1 MKLRTKFLLSLLLVT
16 TGLTGASLF
25 IVRRS
30 VRLHAREE
38 LSRELANSAATLR
51 DFQARRERAAERS
64 AELLANV
71 PLVKAM
77 MVTRDPA
84 TIQDASADIWRSAG
98 ADLLVLA
105 DPAGSVMA
113 LSNSGRALP
122 REVVAGILASAAGTQ
137 PGWWSVDGRLYQI
150 FYHSIDSGSSSE
162 RNSVG
167 LLVVGYELS
176 PLLAQQVSNIAD
188 GQVAFRTRD
197 RIVAGTLTMEQ
208 TAALQADSQVRAGH
222 GPREVKLGDEA
233 FVVNAFQLS
242 PRSSDVELIVL
253 KSYDRATVFMERM
266 NRLIIGVGVVAVLLG
281 AGFVFFI
288 SHTFTRPLGELVTGV
303 RALSKGDFS
312 FPLKS
317 AGHDEVAELTSA
329 FGRMRSSL
337 EETQKRMVNSARLE
351 AVGQLA
357 GGVAHDFNNLITIIK
372 GYTDL
377 LLSQFQ
383 PGDPSAKYAQEVR
396 KAGDRAASLT
406 RQLLA
411 FSRKQ
416 VLQRQ
421 AVDLN
426 LVIGNLQNMLKV
438 LVGEHI
444 EVVTASG
451 TGLPKVMADPGQIEQ
466 VIMNLVVNARD
477 AMPDGGRIEVS
488 TATVEIDQAT
498 AAAREAKPGYYV
510 RLSVADT
517 GSGMDETTLKQIF
530 QPFFTT
536 KEVGKGTGLGLAIVY
551 GVVKQSGG
559 FVEVVSTVGEGS
571 TFHVFLPELIA
582 EATSARQQEDKLE
595 SSMGT
600 ERILVV
606 EDEAGVRGMV
616 RETLSQRGYK
626 VLEARNGEEA
636 LRVYEEHGKNI
647 DLLLMDVVMP
657 KGGGLD
663 VAEKLR
669 AHTPK
674 ILLMSGYT
682 DRINEIEKSRF
693 NLLPKPF
700 APDTLAQRIREVL
713 DKKSAAA
720 HSREQDSP
728 ATPSSKKARSP
739 CIDV

>member
-38 LSRELANSAATLR
+38 LSRELENSAATLR
-51 DFQARRERAAERS
+51 DFQARREQAAERS
-64 AELLANV
+64 AELLADMP
-71 PLVKAM
+71 PLKAM
-77 MVTRDPA
+77 MVTHDPA
-84 TIQDASADIWRSAG
+84 TIQDAADEIWRSAG
-98 ADLLVLA
+98 ADLVVLA
-105 DPAGSVMA
+105 DPAGRVMA
-113 LSNSGRALP
+113 IDNHGPQLSQKA
-122 REVVAGILASAAGTQ
+122 VAEMLAAGTH
-137 PGWWSVDGRLYQI
+137 PSWWPLGRRMYQV
-150 FYHSIDSGSSSE
+150 FYHSIDSGISSE

-167 LLVVGYELS
+167 LLVLGYELS
-176 PLLAQQVSNIAD
+176 PLLAQQISRVAD
-188 GQVAFRTRD
+188 GPVAFRTRG
-197 RIVAGTLTMEQ
+197 RIVASTLNAEQ
-208 TAALQADSQVRAGH
+208 TAALQWDANVPLGH
-222 GPREVKLGDEA
+222 GPGRVKLGGEA
-233 FVVNAFQLS
+233 FMTNAFHLS
-242 PRSSDVELIVL
+242 SRSSEVDLVML
-253 KSYDRATVFMERM
+253 KSYDRATVFMERI
-266 NRLIIGVGVVAVLLG
+266 NRLIIGVGAVAVLLG

-288 SHTFTRPLGELVTGV
+288 SHTFTRPLGDLVTGV

-312 FPLKS
+312 FPLK
-317 AGHDEVAELTSA
+317 AMGNDEVAELTTA
-329 FGRMRSSL
+329 FDRMRASL

-372 GYTDL
+372 GYTEL
-377 LLSQFQ
+377 LLCELE
-383 PGDPSAKYAQEVR
+383 PGNPSAKYAEEVR

-416 VLQRQ
+416 VLQPQ

-426 LVIGNLQNMLKV
+426 LVVANLQNMLKV
-438 LVGEHI
+438 LIGEHI
-444 EVVTASG
+444 EMVTSPG
-451 TGLPKVMADPGQIEQ
+451 TGLPKVMADPGQVEQ

-477 AMPDGGRIEVS
+477 AMPNGGKIEVH
-488 TATVEIDQAT
+488 TATVEVDEAT
-498 AAAREAKPGYYV
+498 AAAREVKPGYYV
-510 RLSVADT
+510 WLSVAD
-517 GSGMDETTLKQIF
+517 SGCGMNEATLKQIF
-530 QPFFTT
+530 HPFFTT

-559 FVEVVSTVGEGS
+559 FVDVESKFGEGS
-571 TFHVFLPELIA
+571 TFRVFLPELTA
-582 EATSARQQEDKLE
+582 EAAAARQEQDLPVSRK
-595 SSMGT
+595 GT

-606 EDEAGVRGMV
+606 EDEAGLRSMV
-616 RETLSQRGYK
+616 RESLSQRGYK

-636 LRVYEEHGKNI
+636 LRLFEEQGKSI

-669 AHTPK
+669 PRTPK

-682 DRINEIEKSRF
+682 GRINEIEKSRF
-693 NLLPKPF
+693 HLLQKPF

-713 DKKSAAA
+713 DEKPGAVQCL
-720 HSREQDSP
+720 EP
-728 ATPSSKKARSP
+728 VTPGRSE
-739 CIDV
+739 

>member
-1 MKLRTKFLLSLLLVT
+1 MKLRTKFLLSLLLLT

-30 VRLHAREE
+30 VRVHAREE
-38 LSRELANSAATLR
+38 LSQELENSAATLR

-64 AELLANV
+64 VELLADV
-71 PLVKAM
+71 PLLKAM
-77 MVTRDPA
+77 MLTRDPA

-98 ADLLVLA
+98 ADLFVLA
-105 DPAGSVMA
+105 DPAGKMMA
-113 LSNSGRALP
+113 LDNSGRQLSPKAV
-122 REVVAGILASAAGTQ
+122 EGMLASAATQ
-137 PGWWSVDGRLYQI
+137 PGWWSVDGRLYQV

-167 LLVVGYELS
+167 MLVVGYELS
-176 PLLAQQVSNIAD
+176 PLLAQQISNISD
-188 GQVAFRTRD
+188 GPVAFRSAGKV
-197 RIVAGTLTMEQ
+197 VASTLETQ
-208 TAALQADSQVRAGH
+208 QAAALESNSQVRAGH
-222 GPREVKLGDEA
+222 GPQQVKLGGES

-242 PRSSDVELIVL
+242 PRSSGVELIVL
-253 KSYDRATVFMERM
+253 KSYDRATVFIQRM
-266 NRLIIGVGVVAVLLG
+266 NRLIVGVGVVAVLLG
-281 AGFVFFI
+281 GGFVFFI
-288 SHTFTRPLGELVTGV
+288 SHTFTRPLGDLVTGV
-303 RALSKGDFS
+303 RALSKGDFD
-312 FPLKS
+312 FPVKNE
-317 AGHDEVAELTSA
+317 GDDEVAELTLA
-329 FGRMRSSL
+329 FDRMRCSL
-337 EETQKRMVNSARLE
+337 QESQQRMVTSARLE

-372 GYTDL
+372 GYSDL
-377 LLSQFQ
+377 LLCELQ
-383 PGDPSAKYAQEVR
+383 PGEPSVKYAEEVR

-416 VLQRQ
+416 VLQPQ

-426 LVIGNLQNMLKV
+426 LVVSNLQNMLKV
-438 LVGEHI
+438 LIGEHI
-444 EVVTASG
+444 EIVTALG
-451 TGLPKVMADPGQIEQ
+451 TGLPKVMADPGQLEQ
-466 VIMNLVVNARD
+466 AIMNLVVNARD
-477 AMPDGGRIEVS
+477 AMPKGGKIEVR
-488 TATVEIDQAT
+488 TAKVEVDETT
-498 AAAREAKPGYYV
+498 AAAREAKPGTYV

-517 GSGMDETTLKQIF
+517 GSGMNEATLKQIF

-559 FVEVVSTVGEGS
+559 FVEVESKLGKGS
-571 TFHVFLPELIA
+571 TFHVSLPELTA
-582 EATSARQQEDKLE
+582 ELAAAGQPQDRRE
-595 SSMGT
+595 SQAGT
-600 ERILVV
+600 ESILVV
-606 EDEAGVRGMV
+606 EDEAGVRSMV
-616 RETLSQRGYK
+616 REALSQRGYR

-636 LRVYEEHGKNI
+636 LRVFAEHGNNI

-657 KGGGLD
+657 KGGGLE

-682 DRINEIEKSRF
+682 DRINEIEESKF
-693 NLLPKPF
+693 HLLHKPF

-720 HSREQDSP
+720 SGH
-728 ATPSSKKARSP
+728 K
-739 CIDV
+739 

>member
-1 MKLRTKFLLSLLLVT
+1 MKLRTKFLLSLLLLT

-30 VRLHAREE
+30 VRVHAREE
-38 LSRELANSAATLR
+38 LSRELENSAATLR
-51 DFQARRERAAERS
+51 DFQARRERAAESS
-64 AELLANV
+64 AELLADV
-71 PLVKAM
+71 PLLKAM

-84 TIQDASADIWRSAG
+84 TIQDASADLSRSAG
-98 ADLLVLA
+98 ADLFVLA
-105 DPAGSVMA
+105 DPAGKMMA
-113 LSNSGRALP
+113 LDNSGRQLSPQAV
-122 REVVAGILASAAGTQ
+122 EGMLASSAITQ
-137 PGWWSVDGRLYQI
+137 PGWWSVDGRLFQV

-167 LLVVGYELS
+167 MLVVGYELS
-176 PLLAQQVSNIAD
+176 PLLAQHISNIAD
-188 GQVAFRTRD
+188 GPVAFRRAGKV
-197 RIVAGTLTMEQ
+197 VASTLETQ
-208 TAALQADSQVRAGH
+208 QAAALEADSQVHAGH
-222 GPREVKLGDEA
+222 GPQQVKLGGEA

-242 PRSSDVELIVL
+242 PRSIGVELIVL
-253 KSYDRATVFMERM
+253 KSYDRATVFIERM
-266 NRLIIGVGVVAVLLG
+266 NRLIVGVGVVAVLLG

-288 SHTFTRPLGELVTGV
+288 SHTFTRPLGQLVTGV
-303 RALSKGDFS
+303 RALSEGDFA
-312 FPLKS
+312 FPLKG
-317 AGHDEVAELTSA
+317 AGDDEVAELTSA
-329 FGRMRSSL
+329 FDRMRLSL
-337 EETQKRMVNSARLE
+337 QESQQRMVTSARLE

-372 GYTDL
+372 GYSDL
-377 LLSQFQ
+377 LLCELK
-383 PGDPSAKYAQEVR
+383 PGDPSVKYAEEVR

-416 VLQRQ
+416 VLQPQ

-426 LVIGNLQNMLKV
+426 LVVSNLQNMLKV
-438 LVGEHI
+438 LIGEHI
-444 EVVTASG
+444 EIVTTLGA
-451 TGLPKVMADPGQIEQ
+451 GLPKVMADPGQVEQ
-466 VIMNLVVNARD
+466 AIMNLVVNARD
-477 AMPDGGRIEVS
+477 AMPNGGKIEVR
-488 TATVEIDQAT
+488 TARVEVDETT
-498 AAAREAKPGYYV
+498 APAREAKPGTYV

-517 GSGMDETTLKQIF
+517 GCGMNEATLKQIF

-559 FVEVVSTVGEGS
+559 FVEVESKLGKGS
-571 TFHVFLPELIA
+571 TFHVSLPELAA
-582 EATSARQQEDKLE
+582 ESAAAGPPHDRRE
-595 SSMGT
+595 SQAGT
-600 ERILVV
+600 ESILVV
-606 EDEAGVRGMV
+606 EDEAGVRSMV

-626 VLEARNGEEA
+626 VIEARNGEEA
-636 LRVYEEHGKNI
+636 LRLFEEQGNNI

-669 AHTPK
+669 ARTPK

-682 DRINEIEKSRF
+682 DRINEIEESKF
-693 NLLPKPF
+693 HLLHKPF

-720 HSREQDSP
+720 CGQ
-728 ATPSSKKARSP
+728 K
-739 CIDV
+739 

>member
-1 MKLRTKFLLSLLLVT
+1 MKLRTKFLLSLLLLT

-30 VRLHAREE
+30 VRVHASDE
-38 LSRELANSAATLR
+38 LSRELENSAATLR

-64 AELLANV
+64 AELLADV
-71 PLVKAM
+71 PLLKAM
-77 MVTRDPA
+77 MLTRDPA

-98 ADLLVLA
+98 ADLFVLA
-105 DPAGSVMA
+105 DPAGKMMA
-113 LSNSGRALP
+113 LDNSGRQLSPQAVEGMLAP
-122 REVVAGILASAAGTQ
+122 VAAMQ
-137 PGWWSVDGRLYQI
+137 PGWWSVDGRLYQV

-167 LLVVGYELS
+167 MLVVGYELS
-176 PLLAQQVSNIAD
+176 PLLAQQISNIAD
-188 GQVAFRTRD
+188 GPVAFRTAGK
-197 RIVAGTLTMEQ
+197 IVASTLETQ
-208 TAALQADSQVRAGH
+208 QAAALEADSPVRAEH
-222 GPREVKLGDEA
+222 GPQQVKLGGEA
-233 FVVNAFQLS
+233 FVVNAFQFS
-242 PRSSDVELIVL
+242 PHSTGVELIVL
-253 KSYDRATVFMERM
+253 KSYDRATVFIERM
-266 NRLIIGVGVVAVLLG
+266 NRLIVGVGVVAVLLG

-303 RALSKGDFS
+303 RALSKGDFA
-312 FPLKS
+312 FPLKN
-317 AGHDEVAELTSA
+317 AGDDEVAELTSA
-329 FGRMRSSL
+329 FDRMRLSL
-337 EETQKRMVNSARLE
+337 QESQQRMVTSARLE

-372 GYTDL
+372 GYSDL
-377 LLSQFQ
+377 LLCELQ
-383 PGDPSAKYAQEVR
+383 PGDPSVKYAEEVR

-416 VLQRQ
+416 VLQPQ

-426 LVIGNLQNMLKV
+426 LVVSNLQNMLKV
-438 LVGEHI
+438 LIGEHI
-444 EVVTASG
+444 EIATVPGA
-451 TGLPKVMADPGQIEQ
+451 GLPKVMADPGQVEQ
-466 VIMNLVVNARD
+466 AIMNLVVNARD
-477 AMPDGGRIEVS
+477 AMPNGGKVEVR
-488 TATVEIDQAT
+488 TAKMLVDETM
-498 AAAREAKPGYYV
+498 AAARETKPGCYV

-517 GSGMDETTLKQIF
+517 GCGMNEATLKQIF

-559 FVEVVSTVGEGS
+559 FVEVESELGKGS
-571 TFHVFLPELIA
+571 TFHVSLPELTA
-582 EATSARQQEDKLE
+582 ESAAAGPPQDRRE
-595 SSMGT
+595 SQAGT
-600 ERILVV
+600 ESILVV
-606 EDEAGVRGMV
+606 EDEAGVRSMV

-636 LRVYEEHGKNI
+636 LRVFAEQGNNI

-682 DRINEIEKSRF
+682 DRINEIEESKF
-693 NLLPKPF
+693 HLLHKPF

-720 HSREQDSP
+720 
-728 ATPSSKKARSP
+728 PSVK
-739 CIDV
+739 

>member
-1 MKLRTKFLLSLLLVT
+1 MKLRSKFLLSLLLVT

-25 IVRRS
+25 IVRRG

-38 LSRELANSAATLR
+38 LSRELENSAATLR
-51 DFQARRERAAERS
+51 DFQVRREQAAERS
-64 AELLANV
+64 AELLADA
-71 PLVKAM
+71 PLLKAV

-84 TIQDASADIWRSAG
+84 TVQDASRDIWRTAG
-98 ADLLVLA
+98 ADLVVLA
-105 DPAGSVMA
+105 DPAGRVMA
-113 LSNSGRALP
+113 IDNNGPPLP
-122 REVVAGILASAAGTQ
+122 QATVEEMLAASTQ
-137 PGWWSVDGRLYQI
+137 PVWWPLGRRFYQV
-150 FYHSIDSGSSSE
+150 FYRSIDSGSSSE

-167 LLVVGYELS
+167 LLVLGYELS
-176 PLLAQQVSNIAD
+176 PELAQQISRVAD
-188 GQVAFRTRD
+188 GPVAFRSRG
-197 RIVAGTLTMEQ
+197 RIVASTLNAEQ
-208 TAALQADSQVRAGH
+208 TAALQWDANIPLDH
-222 GPREVKLGDEA
+222 GLQRVKLGGEA
-233 FVVNAFQLS
+233 FMTNAFHLS
-242 PRSSDVELIVL
+242 SRSSEVDLVVL
-253 KSYDRATVFMERM
+253 KSYDRATLFVERM
-266 NRLIIGVGVVAVLLG
+266 NRLIIAVGMVAVLLG

-288 SHTFTRPLGELVTGV
+288 SHTFTRPLGDLVTGV
-303 RALSKGDFS
+303 RALSKGDFG
-312 FPLKS
+312 FPLK
-317 AGHDEVAELTSA
+317 AVGNDEVAELTAA
-329 FGRMRSSL
+329 FDRMRASL
-337 EETQKRMVNSARLE
+337 ADTQKRMVNSARLE

-372 GYTDL
+372 GYTEL
-377 LLSQFQ
+377 LLCELE
-383 PGDPSAKYAQEVR
+383 PGNPSAKYAEEVR

-426 LVIGNLQNMLKV
+426 LVVANLQNMLKV

-444 EVVTASG
+444 EVTTSPG
-451 TGLPKVMADPGQIEQ
+451 TGLPKVMADPGQLEQ
-466 VIMNLVVNARD
+466 IIMNLVVNARD
-477 AMPDGGRIEVS
+477 AMPTGGRIEIR
-488 TATVEIDQAT
+488 TATVALEKAI
-498 AAAREAKPGYYV
+498 AAAREVEPGYFV

-517 GSGMDETTLKQIF
+517 GCGMDEATLKQIF

-559 FVEVVSTVGEGS
+559 FVEVKSQVGEGS
-571 TFHVFLPELIA
+571 TFHVFLPELTT
-582 EATSARQQEDKLE
+582 EASTVGQEQERLE
-595 SSMGT
+595 SRKGT

-606 EDEAGVRGMV
+606 EDEAGLRGMV

-636 LRVYEEHGKNI
+636 LRLFEEQGKNI

-669 AHTPK
+669 PRTPK

-693 NLLPKPF
+693 HLLQKPF

-713 DKKSAAA
+713 DQKTGAVQ
-720 HSREQDSP
+720 RLEP
-728 ATPSSKKARSP
+728 ATPGRP
-739 CIDV
+739 E

>member
-38 LSRELANSAATLR
+38 LSGELEISAATLR
-51 DFQARRERAAERS
+51 DFQARRERAAEHS
-64 AELLANV
+64 AELLADV
-71 PLVKAM
+71 PLLKAM
-77 MVTRDPA
+77 MVTRDPT

-98 ADLLVLA
+98 ADLFVLA
-105 DPAGSVMA
+105 DPARRVMA
-113 LSNSGRALP
+113 LNNSGRPLP
-122 REVVAGILASAAGTQ
+122 QPVVESILMSAAVTQ
-137 PGWWSVDGRLYQI
+137 PVWWSVDRRVYQI

-167 LLVVGYELS
+167 LLVLGYELS
-176 PLLAQQVSNIAD
+176 PLLAQQLSNIAD
-188 GQVAFRTRD
+188 GQVAFRSRG
-197 RIVAGTLTMEQ
+197 RIVASTLTTEQ
-208 TAALQADSQVRAGH
+208 TAALQADSRARAGQ
-222 GPREVKLGDEA
+222 GPQQVMLGDEA
-233 FVVNAFQLS
+233 FVINAFQLS

-253 KSYDRATVFMERM
+253 KSYDRATVFMGRM

-312 FPLKS
+312 FPLKGT
-317 AGHDEVAELTSA
+317 GHDEVAELTSA
-329 FGRMRSSL
+329 FDRMRRSL

-377 LLSQFQ
+377 LLSQLQ
-383 PGDPSAKYAQEVR
+383 PGDPSAKYAEEVR

-416 VLQRQ
+416 VLQPQ
-421 AVDLN
+421 AVELN
-426 LVIGNLQNMLKV
+426 LVITNLQNMLKV
-438 LVGEHI
+438 LIGEHI
-444 EVVTASG
+444 EMVMVPG

-477 AMPDGGRIEVS
+477 AMPDGGKIEVR
-488 TATVEIDQAT
+488 TATVELDEAT

-517 GSGMDETTLKQIF
+517 GCGMSETTLKQIF

-559 FVEVVSTVGEGS
+559 FVEVVSKVGEGS
-571 TFHVFLPELIA
+571 AFHVFLPELTV
-582 EATSARQQEDKLE
+582 EATSGRQQQDRLQ
-595 SSMGT
+595 SSTGT

-626 VLEARNGEEA
+626 VLEARNGDEA
-636 LRVYEEHGKNI
+636 LRVFEEQGKNI

-657 KGGGLD
+657 KGGGLE

-669 AHTPK
+669 ARTPR

-693 NLLPKPF
+693 HLLPKPF

-713 DKKSAAA
+713 DKKAATA
-720 HSREQDSP
+720 DGRE
-728 ATPSSKKARSP
+728 
-739 CIDV
+739 

>member
-16 TGLTGASLF
+16 TALTGASLL

-38 LSRELANSAATLR
+38 LSRELENSAASLR

-64 AELLANV
+64 AELLADV
-71 PLVKAM
+71 PLLKAI

-84 TIQDASADIWRSAG
+84 TIQDASANIWRSAG
-98 ADLLVLA
+98 ADLFVLA
-105 DPAGSVMA
+105 DPAGRVMA
-113 LSNSGRALP
+113 LHNSGRPLSQQA
-122 REVVAGILASAAGTQ
+122 VANTLRSAAATQ
-137 PGWWSVDGRLYQI
+137 PVWWSVDRRLYQV
-150 FYHSIDSGSSSE
+150 FYHSVDSGSSSE

-167 LLVVGYELS
+167 MLVVGYELN
-176 PLLAQQVSNIAD
+176 PLLAQQISNIAD
-188 GQVAFRTRD
+188 GQVAFRAAGRV
-197 RIVAGTLTMEQ
+197 VASTLEAQ
-208 TAALQADSQVRAGH
+208 HAAALQADAPVHAGH
-222 GPREVKLGDEA
+222 GPQQVKLGDEA

-242 PRSSDVELIVL
+242 PRSSEVELIVL
-253 KSYDRATVFMERM
+253 KSYDRATVFIERM
-266 NRLIIGVGVVAVLLG
+266 NRLIAGVGVVAVLLG

-288 SHTFTRPLGELVTGV
+288 SHTFTRPLGDLVTGV
-303 RALSKGDFS
+303 RALSKGDFG
-312 FPLKS
+312 FPLK
-317 AGHDEVAELTSA
+317 GEGNDEVAELTSA
-329 FGRMRSSL
+329 FDRMRLSL
-337 EETQKRMVNSARLE
+337 AETQQRMVNSARLE

-377 LLSQFQ
+377 LLCELQ
-383 PGDPSAKYAQEVR
+383 PGDPTAKYAEEVR

-416 VLQRQ
+416 VLQPQ
-421 AVDLN
+421 AVELN
-426 LVIGNLQNMLKV
+426 QVVTNLQSMLKV
-438 LVGEHI
+438 LIGEHI
-444 EVVTASG
+444 EVVTLPGA
-451 TGLPKVMADPGQIEQ
+451 GLPKVMADPGQVEQ

-477 AMPDGGRIEVS
+477 AMPDGGKIEIR
-488 TATVEIDQAT
+488 TAKVEIDET
-498 AAAREAKPGYYV
+498 TGAARDAKAGRYV

-517 GSGMDETTLKQIF
+517 GRGMDEATLKQIF

-551 GVVKQSGG
+551 GVVRQSGG
-559 FVEVVSTVGEGS
+559 FVEVESRVGEGS
-571 TFHVFLPELIA
+571 TFHVLLPELTE
-582 EATSARQQEDKLE
+582 EAASVGQEQDRLE
-595 SSMGT
+595 SRMGT

-606 EDEAGVRGMV
+606 EDEAGVRSMV
-616 RETLSQRGYK
+616 REALSQRGYK

-636 LRVYEEHGKNI
+636 LRVFEEQGRNI

-657 KGGGLD
+657 SGGGLD

-669 AHTPK
+669 AHSPK

-693 NLLPKPF
+693 HLLHKPF

-713 DKKSAAA
+713 DKKSVIPA
-720 HSREQDSP
+720 SRGNGHPGLSG
-728 ATPSSKKARSP
+728 ARP
-739 CIDV
+739 RRA

>member
-30 VRLHAREE
+30 VRLHARKE
-38 LSRELANSAATLR
+38 LSQELVDSAARLR
-51 DFQARRERAAERS
+51 DFQDQRELAAERS
-64 AELLANV
+64 AELLAAA
-71 PLVKAM
+71 PLLKAM
-77 MVTRDPA
+77 MVTHDPA
-84 TIQDASADIWRSAG
+84 TIQDASLGIWHTAG
-98 ADLLVLA
+98 ADLFALA
-105 DPAGSVMA
+105 GPSGEVMA
-113 LSNSGRALP
+113 LHNNGRQLP
-122 REVVAGILASAAGTQ
+122 QAAVKGLLAPRNAE
-137 PGWWSVDGRLYQI
+137 PDWWSVGGRVYQV
-150 FYHSIDSGSSSE
+150 FYHSVDAGSSSD
-162 RNSVG
+162 RNSLGV
-167 LLVVGYELS
+167 LAVGYEVG
-176 PLLAQQVSNIAD
+176 PLLAQQISRVA
-188 GQVAFRTRD
+188 GAQVGFRTRG
-197 RIVAGTLTMEQ
+197 RIVAGTLNVEQ
-208 TAALQADSQVRAGH
+208 TLALQALARVPPGH
-222 GPREVKLGDEA
+222 GPQQIELGGEA
-233 FVVNAFQLS
+233 FMTSSFPLS
-242 PRSSDVELIVL
+242 SRSGDVELIVL
-253 KSYDRATVFMERM
+253 KSFDRATVFMTRM

-281 AGFVFFI
+281 AGFVLLV

-312 FPLKS
+312 FPLKVT
-317 AGHDEVAELTSA
+317 GNDEVAELTSA
-329 FGRMRSSL
+329 FDRMRSSL

-377 LLSQFQ
+377 LLSELQ
-383 PGDPSAKYAQEVR
+383 PGDPGAKYAEEVR

-416 VLQRQ
+416 VLQPQ
-421 AVDLN
+421 AVELN
-426 LVIGNLQNMLKV
+426 LVIANLQNMLKV

-444 EVVTASG
+444 ELITLPGA
-451 TGLPKVMADPGQIEQ
+451 GLPEVLADPGQMEQ

-477 AMPDGGRIEVS
+477 AMPNGGKIEIR
-488 TATVEIDQAT
+488 TATVEMGKAT
-498 AAAREAKPGYYV
+498 AAARGVKPGRYV

-517 GSGMDETTLKQIF
+517 GCGMTEATLKQIF

-559 FVEVVSTVGEGS
+559 VVEVESKLGEGS
-571 TFHVFLPELIA
+571 TFHVFLPELTA
-582 EATSARQQEDKLE
+582 ESAAITPEQDQSKSRA
-595 SSMGT
+595 GT
-600 ERILVV
+600 EKILVV
-606 EDEAGVRGMV
+606 EDEAGVRNMV
-616 RETLSQRGYK
+616 REALVQRGYK

-636 LRVYEEHGKNI
+636 LRVFEEQGRNI

-663 VAEKLR
+663 VAERLR
-669 AHTPK
+669 ACSPK

-693 NLLPKPF
+693 HLLYKPF

-713 DKKSAAA
+713 DRRSATSSSSGAA
-720 HSREQDSP
+720 PSP
-728 ATPSSKKARSP
+728 VQGPSA
-739 CIDV
+739 